1 MSIELLKPINEDI
14 ISYIK
19 SSKIGSIG
27 EKIQIH
33 TSSLGLPDIDLTD
46 IAIIGISEIRN
57 SFFESND
64 FNLSNF
70 RKEFYELNIGKWKK
84 SISDLGNLPNGEST
98 KDTYHAITE
107 ICLFLREKN
116 IITIIIGGSNDIIFP
131 IFKSYNNFNK
141 KINIVSIDNQFD
153 LHQEEDILSS
163 RSYMNKIII
172 DDSSRLNDFTNLGYQ
187 RHLCSPNEIDLMEKL
202 FFDYI
207 SLGDL
212 IGDYKSAEPIL
223 RDAHIIG
230 LDMKALSWVSSGDS
244 ECGNPNGIDSRLICI
259 LSRYSGISDKCRY
272 FGLFELLNNSISTK
286 LYAQIIWYFI
296 EGVNSR
302 FSEPIFSDDSGF
314 IRYNVSVSGRDLIF
328 IKSKESE
335 RWWLE
340 ITLSVESGGKRY
352 LPCLESDYNS
362 ALNDNI
368 PERWLRAVKRV

>member
-33 TSSLGLPDIDLTD
+33 TSSLGLPDIELTD

-153 LHQEEDILSS
+153 LHQEEDLLSS

-212 IGDYKSAEPIL
+212 IGDDKSAEPIL

-286 LYAQIIWYFI
+286 LYSQIIWYFI

-368 PERWLRAVKRV
+368 PERWLRAVKRI